1 MRIRMWAE
9 FEVSAGSANRCMVEI
24 GNYIGQ
30 KLQEDISAWTE
41 VQLPEIFDYDVE
53 AVSNE

>member
-30 KLQEDISAWTE
+30 KLQEDIAAWTG
-41 VQLPEIFDYDVE
+41 VPLPEIFDYDVE
-53 AVSNE
+53 DVSDE

>member
-1 MRIRMWAE
+1 MWAE

-30 KLQEDISAWTE
+30 KFQEDISVWTE
-41 VQLPEIFDYDVE
+41 IPLPELFDYDVE
-53 AVSNE
+53 AVSDGQV